1 MKLLFALC
9 DVRIYVLSRTRR
21 CDNVGQ
27 ISHRVKIVSLRMRRR
42 RSINDDDDDNR
53 IEGKKKKISLK
64 MRPHVNEEICLVF
77 VRC

>member
-27 ISHRVKIVSLRMRRR
+27 ISHRVKIVFRWER
-42 RSINDDDDDNR
+42 DDGGALMMMMMITD
-53 IEGKKKKISLK
+53 EEKKKKKDILGDAST
-64 MRPHVNEEICLVF
+64 R
-77 VRC
+77 